1 MALTTKSGWKSLSIS
16 ITKRLKAS
24 FYYPAFILQRLP
36 SLNAESFPCKFL
48 TLCGSA
54 YWYPTLV
61 AFCHLHRLPW
71 CENRRTLYV
80 HIVFDQR
87 TTIHVLL
94 SSPPSNP
101 PSPPI
106 WVGKINHH
114 FPGVFLP
121 PSNSL
126 WNISD
131 FLRIF
136 ANFQACVT
144 RADAQRPQHYNII
157 TKNKGNN
164 SNISLSLRYVL

>member
-1 MALTTKSGWKSLSIS
+1 MALTTKSGWKSLTIS

-36 SLNAESFPCKFL
+36 SPNAESFPCKFL

-61 AFCHLHRLPW
+61 ALCHWHRLPW
-71 CENRRTLYV
+71 CENRRTLYIY
-80 HIVFDQR
+80 IVFDQR

-94 SSPPSNP
+94 SSPPSFFT
-101 PSPPI
+101 
-106 WVGKINHH
+106 V
-114 FPGVFLP
+114 VFLP

-126 WNISD
+126 RNISD

-136 ANFQACVT
+136 AHFQACVT
-144 RADAQRPQHYNII
+144 RAHAQRIQHYNRI
-157 TKNKGNN
+157 TKNKGKNN
-164 SNISLSLRYVL
+164 NISLSLRYVL

>member
-1 MALTTKSGWKSLSIS
+1 MALTTKSGWKSLTIS

-36 SLNAESFPCKFL
+36 SPNAKSFPCKFL

-61 AFCHLHRLPW
+61 ALCHWHRLPW
-71 CENRRTLYV
+71 CENRRTLYI

-94 SSPPSNP
+94 SSPPPNP
-101 PSPPI
+101 PPDLGWKDPSSFFT
-106 WVGKINHH
+106 V
-114 FPGVFLP
+114 VFLP
-121 PSNSL
+121 LSNSL
-126 WNISD
+126 RNISD

-136 ANFQACVT
+136 AHFQACVT
-144 RADAQRPQHYNII
+144 RAHAQRIQHYNRI
-157 TKNKGNN
+157 TKNKGKSN
-164 SNISLSLRYVL
+164 NISLSLRYVL